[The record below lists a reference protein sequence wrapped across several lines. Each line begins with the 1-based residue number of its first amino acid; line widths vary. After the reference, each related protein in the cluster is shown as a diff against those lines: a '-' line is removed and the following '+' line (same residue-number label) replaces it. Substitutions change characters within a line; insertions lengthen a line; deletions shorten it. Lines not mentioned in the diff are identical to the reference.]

1 MHILAKI
8 KFIKNL
14 DVPSVVKNVDENCL
28 AVRSDFCCIL
38 NDIFQKVGVFV
49 TVRGIT
55 LLCARRAIMIFC
67 KHYAYISQ
75 NKIYKFFG
83 RAQCY

>member
-8 KFIKNL
+8 KFIKKL

-38 NDIFQKVGVFV
+38 NDIFQKVGIFV
-49 TVRGIT
+49 TVREIT
-55 LLCARRAIMIFC
+55 ILCARRAIMILC

-83 RAQCY
+83 RAQCC

>member
-14 DVPSVVKNVDENCL
+14 DVPSVVKNVEENRL
-28 AVRSDFCCIL
+28 PVRSEFCCIL

-49 TVRGIT
+49 TVRGII

-83 RAQCY
+83 RAECC

>member
-8 KFIKNL
+8 KFIKKL
-14 DVPSVVKNVDENCL
+14 DVPSVVKNVDENRL
-28 AVRSDFCCIL
+28 AVRSKFCCTL

-55 LLCARRAIMIFC
+55 LLCAQRAIMIFC

-75 NKIYKFFG
+75 NKIYTFFG
-83 RAQCY
+83 HAQ